1 MNRAD
6 GEPGN
11 SKQGTKRNRNEADLT
26 KTDNDLSNSN
36 LLNPET
42 ELSPKIVTFLSR
54 VVQLQP
60 PSQGGKLKESKLK
73 EIKKNLEHKVSK
85 STKNKESGKWQPQNP
100 TQQFFIRS

>member
-26 KTDNDLSNSN
+26 KTD
-36 LLNPET
+36 
-42 ELSPKIVTFLSR
+42 K
-54 VVQLQP
+54 
-60 PSQGGKLKESKLK
+60 
-73 EIKKNLEHKVSK
+73 
-85 STKNKESGKWQPQNP
+85 SGKWQPQKP